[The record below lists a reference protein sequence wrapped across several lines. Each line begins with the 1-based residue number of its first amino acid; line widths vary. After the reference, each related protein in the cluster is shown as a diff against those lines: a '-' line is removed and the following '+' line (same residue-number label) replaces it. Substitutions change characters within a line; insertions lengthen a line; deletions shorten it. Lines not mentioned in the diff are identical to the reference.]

1 MKLYILILLLLAGIN
16 IPAFATEWH
25 VALNGN
31 DYDYSSGYSP
41 NKKGTGTI
49 ENPWTLQFA
58 LSNPKAPDGN
68 EKWIKPGDVIWI
80 HEGVY
85 KGYFEHK
92 KFILTPKDTV
102 NCRIKNCDPL
112 HQTEF
117 DIPKGYTSF
126 LEGDSA
132 HPIIVRAW
140 KEGKV
145 TLDGEDFLDKLKYW
159 ECYYCPVKA
168 HSSQTV
174 PEQILWVKGKF
185 VTFWG
190 FEITTSNTPKMNI
203 YRKQRNYI
211 VQDSSSYFKNGEGVL
226 MQARGI
232 KLIDLVIYATA
243 QVAIGDF
250 SANKMSEVQGC
261 IIFNNGYSTKTS
273 GWGHGFYSAN
283 EDRGWKKYYNNI
295 VFNQIGIG
303 IKIFLNDRK
312 QGTVR
317 NFDVEDNISFNNGV
331 LYSTDPN
338 VTTEP
343 GNPNIHTGGHS
354 NKDHIII
361 KNNHFY
367 RNLDL
372 DDPGNSS
379 NNVNAQLFASVSLDT
394 LSHYTVENNY
404 FIGGMANLEV
414 NNIRESSIQNNY
426 FLSCTS
432 LDNGRRLT
440 SPLSCKYSDFFVP
453 SGSSSIPQYDVRDLN
468 LTWDHNTYLYPMKGT
483 AYTKG
488 EAKPFCFQYKNPDTA
503 AMRKKPILTILFN
516 KEQWQGY
523 DIDKNSVFYPISDTK
538 EKQPFINYV
547 YISDNDKNEY
557 NPGRKHIVI
566 YNLFGNLDVD
576 NYKFD
581 LTGDLE
587 KYIQEG
593 SSYVLKDVQN
603 YHSANP
609 EAQGV
614 FKKNTKIFANLSPG
628 QEVEIPKMKDG
639 SLPAGMRVPRHSCP
653 EFIVYTVDFFPYEVS
668 VKKENTGNGKIKL
681 IATVKPKGQY
691 FNIEK
696 FEYKWE
702 NASVN
707 TTDANEIT
715 VDENNIRN
723 ITLVVTDVQ
732 TGTSIRKSL

>member
-1 MKLYILILLLLAGIN
+1 MKFYLLIFLLLTGIAF
-16 IPAFATEWH
+16 PAFAMEWH

-31 DYDYSSGYSP
+31 DYDYTTRYSP
-41 NKKGTGTI
+41 DKKGTGTM

-58 LSNPKAPDGN
+58 LSNPNDPNGN
-68 EKWIKPGDVIWI
+68 AKWIKPGDIIWV
-80 HEGVY
+80 HEGIY
-85 KGYFEHK
+85 KGYFERK
-92 KFILTPKDTV
+92 KLTLTPKDTV
-102 NCRIKNCDPL
+102 YCRIKNCDPL

-117 DIPKGYTSF
+117 EVPRGYTSL

-168 HSSQTV
+168 HYSKLV
-174 PEQILWVKGKF
+174 PEQILLVRGKF

-203 YRKQRNYI
+203 YRQQRNYV
-211 VQDSSSYFKNGEGVL
+211 VQDSSTYFKDGKGVL
-226 MQARGI
+226 MQSRGI
-232 KLIDLVIYATA
+232 RLIDLVIYATA
-243 QVAIGDF
+243 EVAIGDF

-261 IIFNNGYSTKTS
+261 IVFNNGYSTKTS
-273 GWGHGFYSAN
+273 GWGHGIYAAN
-283 EDRGWKKYYNNI
+283 EDKDWKKYYNNI
-295 VFNQIGIG
+295 FFNQIGIG

-317 NFDVEDNISFNNGV
+317 NFDVEDNISFNNGA
-331 LYSTDPN
+331 LYSTDAN
-338 VTTEP
+338 NTFNP

-361 KNNHFY
+361 KKNHFY

-372 DDPGNSS
+372 DDPANSS
-379 NNVNAQLFASVSLDT
+379 VTVNAQLFASAGMDT
-394 LSHYTVENNY
+394 LNHYTVENNY
-404 FIGGMANLEV
+404 FIGGRANLEV

-426 FLSCTS
+426 FLSCNAN
-432 LDNGRRLT
+432 DNFKRLT
-440 SPLSCKYSDFFVP
+440 NPIAGQYSDFFVKNNTTSMP
-453 SGSSSIPQYDVRDLN
+453 KYDVRDFN
-468 LTWDHNTYLYPMKGT
+468 LTWDHNTYLYPVKGIE
-483 AYTKG
+483 YTKF
-488 EAKPFCFQYKNPDTA
+488 EAKPFYFQYKNPDTA
-503 AMRKKPILTILFN
+503 AVRKRPILSILFT
-516 KEQWQGY
+516 KEQWQEYG
-523 DIDKNSVFYPISDTK
+523 IDKHSVFYPISDTK

-547 YISDNDKNEY
+547 YITDNDKNEY

-566 YNLFGNLDVD
+566 YNLFGNLDVN

-581 LTGDLE
+581 LSGDLE
-587 KYIQEG
+587 KYIPEG

-603 YHSANP
+603 YHAANP
-609 EAQGV
+609 EAQGI
-614 FKKNTKIFANLSPG
+614 FKKNTKILADLAPG
-628 QEVEIPKMKDG
+628 QTVEVPKMKDG
-639 SLPAGMRVPRHSCP
+639 SLPAGIGIPRHTCP
-653 EFIVYTVDFFPYEVS
+653 RFIVYTLDFFPYEVS
-668 VKKENTGNGKIKL
+668 VKKEDIGNGKIKL
-681 IATVKPKGQY
+681 TASVKPKGQY
-691 FNIEK
+691 FSFEK

-707 TTDANEIT
+707 STDTNEIT
-715 VDENNIRN
+715 VDENSIRN
-723 ITLVVTDVQ
+723 ITLVVTDIQ